1 MVAGFFIY
9 LSIKFFGF
17 SQVPFLIRVAT
28 ITAVKRHQVRVSF
41 DGWPDDLSY
50 WLDDDS
56 PDLHPV
62 GWCLKTG
69 HPLEPPLSKF
79 KLCIFKIIMKL

>member
-1 MVAGFFIY
+1 M
-9 LSIKFFGF
+9 LL
-17 SQVPFLIRVAT
+17 QVPFLIRVAS
-28 ITAVKRHQVRVSF
+28 ISAVKGHQVQVSF
-41 DGWPDDLSY
+41 DGWPEDLAC

-56 PDLHPV
+56 PDMHPV

-79 KLCIFKIIMKL
+79 KILL

>member
-1 MVAGFFIY
+1 MYSVIGAAGDG
-9 LSIKFFGF
+9 LTLKPH

-28 ITAVKRHQVRVSF
+28 VSAVKGHQVRVSF
-41 DGWPDDLSY
+41 DGWPEGLAA

-69 HPLEPPLSKF
+69 HPLEPPLSEYH
-79 KLCIFKIIMKL
+79 LHPV